1 MADDEPSVVA
11 VVDSANRTTGA
22 GLPLKRQAEVHSI
35 TEFGFVPPLV
45 DVAKRFPE
53 ASKIIATTPE
63 TGSVV
68 GMAHSAVSFPVQAG
82 CVPSGSGIAAYVPF
96 DTGIFTIVPL

>member
-1 MADDEPSVVA
+1 MAEDVPSVVA
-11 VVDSANRTTGA
+11 VVDSANRPAGA
-22 GLPLKRQAEVHSI
+22 GVPLTRQAEVHSI

-45 DVAKRFPE
+45 EVMNKSPD

-68 GMAHSAVSFPVQAG
+68 GMAHSAVSFPVHPG
-82 CVPSGSGIAAYVPF
+82 WVPSGSGIAAYVPF
-96 DTGIFTIVPL
+96 DTGTLMIVPL